1 MPQMS
6 PRIHT
11 GARILAM
18 PPTTLGQDTDATD
31 LIRIVFFG
39 RKPPITEWLEASAA
53 NEREDPHRGSDI

>member
-1 MPQMS
+1 
-6 PRIHT
+6 
-11 GARILAM
+11 M